1 MNKKYMNERLS
12 ICLSHFLRM
21 LVPKRYFLIIKG
33 THLFKKTMLNEII
46 MLKKNHYSDLYLPIS

>member
-1 MNKKYMNERLS
+1 MNERLS